1 MVISIALIVIYPSE
15 FLENFGVNKKVIY
28 GMFLSGVYHE
38 GHASFFKNTWG
49 YLYILAICIVERA
62 SLAWIKDRFGCD

>member
-1 MVISIALIVIYPSE
+1 MKEYDDKLKEASLEERMRTWKVQYMIISIALIVIYPSE

-38 GHASFFKNTWG
+38 GHASFF
-49 YLYILAICIVERA
+49 
-62 SLAWIKDRFGCD
+62 